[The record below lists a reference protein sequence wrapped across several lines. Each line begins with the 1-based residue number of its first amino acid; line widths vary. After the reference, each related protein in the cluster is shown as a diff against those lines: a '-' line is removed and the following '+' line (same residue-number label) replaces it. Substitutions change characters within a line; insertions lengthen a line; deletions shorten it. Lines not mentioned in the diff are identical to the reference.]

1 MHLHFDGMPCAGRKE
16 AEKHKRREKKQ
27 MNFIWKIKT
36 FKILMNGLEKESLQ
50 FWSVLG
56 WRTMWMQDM
65 VINESAVQG
74 CLLQT
79 PKLKV
84 KIIQTYISTEKCHI
98 CFSKLMS
105 FEQII
110 SAILALL
117 KACLFKTK
125 VTDDLEDHWGKQL
138 FDKKLR
144 TWFRHVHTCISENGK
159 NYTVLC
165 FLKPL

>member
-1 MHLHFDGMPCAGRKE
+1 
-16 AEKHKRREKKQ
+16 
-27 MNFIWKIKT
+27 
-36 FKILMNGLEKESLQ
+36 
-50 FWSVLG
+50 
-56 WRTMWMQDM
+56 MQDM
-65 VINESAVQG
+65 VINEFAVQG

-125 VTDDLEDHWGKQL
+125 VTDDLEDH
-138 FDKKLR
+138 
-144 TWFRHVHTCISENGK
+144 
-159 NYTVLC
+159 
-165 FLKPL
+165 